1 MGPKRLCF
9 CGGFQKAL
17 KAGVKIAC
25 GGDDSPI
32 ADFTFLEVE
41 HLVGAG
47 MTEMEALVAATRPG
61 ADLCRAAD
69 HLGTVQV
76 SQLADPIAV
85 TADPLERSSTSGSYG
100 WF

>member
-25 GGDDSPI
+25 GGDDSAS
-32 ADFTFLEVE
+32 ADSMLQKVE

-47 MTEMEALVAATRPG
+47 MTEMEALVAATRTG
-61 ADLCRAAD
+61 AELCSAAD
-69 HLGTVQV
+69 QLGTVEV
-76 SQLADPIAV
+76 GKLADPIAV
-85 TADPLERSSTSGSYG
+85 TADPLERSPTSGSYG